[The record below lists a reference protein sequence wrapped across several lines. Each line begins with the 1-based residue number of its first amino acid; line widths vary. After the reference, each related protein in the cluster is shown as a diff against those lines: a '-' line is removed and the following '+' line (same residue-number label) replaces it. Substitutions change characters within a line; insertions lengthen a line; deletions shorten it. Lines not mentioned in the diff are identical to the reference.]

1 MFGGLIMKKYSDEFR
16 VLAVNKV
23 LEIGNIK
30 RAAQELGT
38 NKAILRTWLAHYN
51 AGGIEQLLHK
61 NNTYTS
67 EFKQTVIEYRRRYRL
82 SLVQTIAHF
91 KIPSFSLVLSWEKK
105 YAEEGLIGLLPKAK
119 GRTAKMQ
126 KGTKSEINKENKAK
140 EVTREQELE
149 AENEQLRM
157 ENAYLK
163 KLNALVQAR
172 EEQQSKIK

>member
-1 MFGGLIMKKYSDEFR
+1 MKKYSDEFR
-16 VLAVNKV
+16 ILAVNKV

-38 NKAILRTWLAHYN
+38 NKAILRTWLAHYH
-51 AGGIEQLLHK
+51 AGGIEQVLHK
-61 NNTYTS
+61 NNTYTP
-67 EFKQTVIEYRRRYRL
+67 EFKQTVIEYRRRNRL

-91 KIPSFSLVLSWEKK
+91 RIPSFSLVLGWEKK
-105 YAEEGLIGLLPKAK
+105 YAEEGLKGLLPKAK

-126 KGTKSEINKENKAK
+126 KGIKSEISKKDKGQNL
-140 EVTREQELE
+140 TREQELE
-149 AENEQLRM
+149 TENEQLRM

-172 EEQQSKIK
+172 EEQQSKTK